1 MNKCERKDGK
11 LSKCHTYAKVCCL
24 SGNQAPDGYITLW
37 GEKLDFCPF
46 CGADIRKPEE
56 KYLIV
61 KSGGTWVAHWKGVD
75 YLMMSPYWEDDSG
88 FLPEERVIQC
98 FKVAFIEDF
107 GTTERYRKLWKSFTG
122 ENPDIKELTDE
133 IAKLRPMIRYK
144 VSSFTYKLWGV
155 NEKHCILSDLNDS
168 ISWRFIDKCRLATA
182 HELREAL

>member
-56 KYLIV
+56 KPLIV
-61 KSGGTWVAHWKGVD
+61 KSGGTWVV
-75 YLMMSPYWEDDSG
+75 YWEVNYLCVKPVHYDDV
-88 FLPEERVIQC
+88 LQWNNLDEIIKENPQH
-98 FKVAFIEDF
+98 
-107 GTTERYRKLWKSFTG
+107 WKSFTG
-122 ENPDIKELTDE
+122 ENPDITELTDE

-182 HELREAL
+182 HELQEAL